1 MIFDNIPEELR
12 KLPQWVLWRLTDG
25 KKIPYQPTGVR
36 ASTTNKEHYSSY
48 NDVISRHFMGGYS
61 GIGFVFTAEDEYF
74 GIDMD
79 NAVVDGQYTADAIKV
94 LNQFAGKAYAELSQS
109 GKGIHIIAKGK
120 LPKNHKSKVIE
131 MYDKDRYFVFTGKR
145 INGLETITNCQK
157 EIEDVHS
164 WYFDKSTVDTPDLIF
179 GERPEDFDLIC
190 DMYQSKSGEKIKK
203 LWAGDISEYNNDH
216 SAADQALCNFLAFWL
231 KKDKEE
237 MDRFF
242 RMSGL
247 CRPKWDEIH
256 NGKDTYGQMTIQ
268 KAIDGCRDVYTGK
281 KPRKKQKKK
290 ANLLNYSTIE
300 PVNTDFLCYPY
311 IPKGKLGGI
320 SGDPNT
326 GKTLVVLKLAEH
338 IATGGYFE
346 DARNPFFGY
355 VLEPKKVLYQ
365 TAEDGLADT
374 IALRMEKMGANR
386 KNFLFIDDREN
397 PINFVEDMDLIE
409 EVIRDNNIALAVF
422 DPIQA
427 YLGADVDM
435 HRANEVRPILYRLG
449 NIAEKYGC
457 TIILVMHQS
466 KGSLGNASIYR
477 SLGTI
482 DIPASMRFL
491 LTVVNNP
498 HTEGKA
504 IMHTKSSLAAVGDTI
519 LFHIDWENGVIV
531 WDGFSP
537 LKGDNFLVTD
547 RRRTREKPALDEA
560 IAFLEEFLADGAK
573 PRNEIM
579 KAAYSAGIT
588 ETTIKRAKDI
598 IDVQIDKTKTY
609 PSKTIWKLPEM
620 STGVNNSIP

>member
-12 KLPQWVLWRLTDG
+12 KLPQWVLWRLEDG
-25 KKIPYQPTGVR
+25 KKIPYQPTGGR

-61 GIGFVFTAEDEYF
+61 GIGFVFTANDDYV

-94 LNQFAGKAYAELSQS
+94 LKHFQGKAYAELSQS
-109 GKGIHIIAKGK
+109 GKGLHIIAKGK

-164 WYFDKSTVDTPDLIF
+164 WYFSKPEKKADTTA
-179 GERPEDFDLIC
+179 EQFDLVTK
-190 DMYQSKSGEKIKK
+190 MFQSKNGNSIRR
-203 LWAGDISEYNNDH
+203 LWDGDTSDYGGDD
-216 SAADQALCNFLAFWL
+216 SAADQALCNHLAFWTG
-231 KKDKEE
+231 KNAIE
-237 MDRFF
+237 MDNLF
-242 RMSGL
+242 RSSKL
-247 CRPKWDEIH
+247 YRPKWDEMH
-256 NGKDTYGQMTIQ
+256 GGNTYGQMTIQ
-268 KAIDGCRDVYTGK
+268 KAIDGCTEVYKGAE
-281 KPRKKQKKK
+281 KKK
-290 ANLLNYSTIE
+290 TKKKTDISDYGTIE
-300 PVNTDFLCYPY
+300 PVKTDFLCYPY

-320 SGDPNT
+320 SGDPGA

-338 IATGGYFE
+338 IATGGYFWDE
-346 DARNPFFGY
+346 KNPFFGY

-498 HTEGKA
+498 HTDGKA

-547 RRRTREKPALDEA
+547 RRRTRQAPALDEA
-560 IAFLEEFLADGAK
+560 IAFLEEFLADGPKAK
-573 PRNEIM
+573 SEIM

-588 ETTIKRAKDI
+588 EITIRRAREI
-598 IDVQIDKTKTY
+598 IDIQIERTKTS
-609 PSKTIWKLPEM
+609 PPKSIWKLPEYPQGENAEN
-620 STGVNNSIP
+620 SSIP